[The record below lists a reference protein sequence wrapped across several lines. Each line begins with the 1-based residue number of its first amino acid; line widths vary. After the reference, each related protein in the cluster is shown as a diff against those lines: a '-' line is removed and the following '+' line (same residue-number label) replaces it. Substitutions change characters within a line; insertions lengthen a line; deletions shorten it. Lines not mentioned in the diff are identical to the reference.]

1 MFGSKTP
8 TLAKKMAIEM
18 PNPLFSITVKD
29 LVTQYTIDERSL
41 NAVDYVDLQI
51 GQGEVMG
58 LVGESACGKST
69 LAYSILRLLPAN
81 GMITNGE
88 ISLNGKNII
97 DTSEE
102 EFRKLRWN
110 EMSIIFQGAMNALN
124 PSMNILDQI
133 SEPIIEHEGVSKAE
147 AHERSIKLLNE
158 VGIADRFVESFPHEL
173 SGGMKQR
180 VMIAMALGCE
190 PSFLVADEPTT
201 ALDLI
206 AQRNILQ
213 VMRNIQAKMHL
224 SVLMI
229 SHDLSVIAQMA
240 DRCSIMYAGKIV
252 ESGDINQI
260 FNEMIHPYT
269 KALVGAF
276 PDIRTDKKIN
286 GIAGDPPN
294 LLDPPSGCRFH
305 PRCPL
310 TKAKGNPK
318 ICSTVNPDLVEK
330 QGRPVACHL
339 VE

>member
-1 MFGSKTP
+1 V
-8 TLAKKMAIEM
+8 AIQL

-29 LVTQYTIDERSL
+29 LVTSYSIDERTL
-41 NAVDYVDLQI
+41 NAVDNVDLQI
-51 GQGEVMG
+51 KQGEVMG

-81 GMITNGE
+81 GFVTNGE
-88 ISLNGKNII
+88 IYLNEKNLVNMN
-97 DTSEE
+97 EE
-102 EFRKLRWN
+102 EFRQIRWS

-133 SEPIIEHEGVSKAE
+133 SEPIIEHEGVKKEE
-147 AHERSIKLLNE
+147 AHERSINLLRE
-158 VGIADRFVESFPHEL
+158 VGIAERFIESFPHEL

-252 ESGDINQI
+252 ESGEINQI
-260 FNEMIHPYT
+260 FNEMVHPYT

-276 PDIRTDKKIN
+276 PDIRTDKKID
-286 GIAGDPPN
+286 GIPGDPPN

-318 ICSTVNPDLVEK
+318 ICSTISPELVEK

>member
-1 MFGSKTP
+1 
-8 TLAKKMAIEM
+8 M

-29 LVTQYTIDERSL
+29 LVTKYTIDDRSI
-41 NAVDYVDLQI
+41 NAVDHVDLQI

-81 GMITNGE
+81 GMVTNGE
-88 ISLNGKNII
+88 LYLNEKNLLNM
-97 DTSEE
+97 SEE
-102 EFRKLRWN
+102 EFRRVRWK

-133 SEPIIEHEGVSKAE
+133 SEPIIEHEGVNKAE
-147 AHERSIKLLNE
+147 AHERTIQLLSE
-158 VGIADRFVESFPHEL
+158 VGIAERFIEGYPHEL

-213 VMRNIQAKMHL
+213 VMRNMQKKMEL

-260 FNEMIHPYT
+260 FTNMIHPYT

-276 PDIRTDKKIN
+276 PDIRSEKKID
-286 GIAGDPPN
+286 GIPGDPPN
-294 LLDPPSGCRFH
+294 LFNPPSGCRFH

-310 TKAKGNPK
+310 RKEKGNPE
-318 ICSTVNPDLVEK
+318 ICSTADPELVEK

-339 VE
+339 AE

>member
-1 MFGSKTP
+1 
-8 TLAKKMAIEM
+8 M
-18 PNPLFSITVKD
+18 PNPLFSISVKD
-29 LVTQYTIDERSL
+29 LVTKYTIDNSDRSL
-41 NAVDYVDLQI
+41 NAVDHVDLQI

-69 LAYSILRLLPAN
+69 LAYSLLRLLPPN
-81 GMITNGE
+81 GSVTNGE
-88 ISLNGKNII
+88 LYLNGKNLLNM
-97 DTSEE
+97 SEE
-102 EFRKLRWN
+102 EFRQIRWK

-124 PSMNILDQI
+124 PTMNVLDQI
-133 SEPIIEHEGVSKAE
+133 SEPIIEHEEVTKAE
-147 AHERSIKLLNE
+147 AHERSKKLLSE
-158 VGIADRFVESFPHEL
+158 VGIAERFIESYPHEL

-190 PSFLVADEPTT
+190 PSFIVADEPTT

-206 AQRNILQ
+206 AQRNILR
-213 VMRNIQAKMHL
+213 VMRNIQAKMNL

-260 FNEMIHPYT
+260 FNDMVHPYT

-276 PDIRTDKKIN
+276 PDIRAEKTIN
-286 GIAGDPPN
+286 GIPGDPPN
-294 LLDPPSGCRFH
+294 LFSPPSGCRFH

-310 TKAKGNPK
+310 AKSRGNPE
-318 ICSTVNPDLVEK
+318 ICSTVDPVLVEK
-330 QGRPVACHL
+330 QGRPVSCHL